1 MIVLILT
8 KEQGEKIRRSTF
20 TQMQKL
26 QLEIQRHCNHFPN
39 ELEDTEYT
47 SMLADKL
54 NQEME
59 IYHAIND
66 ALKTPKALP
75 S

>member
-26 QLEIQRHCNHFPN
+26 QLEIQRHCTQFPN

-47 SMLADKL
+47 GMLADKL
-54 NQEME
+54 NHEME

-66 ALKTPKALP
+66 ALKTPKTLP